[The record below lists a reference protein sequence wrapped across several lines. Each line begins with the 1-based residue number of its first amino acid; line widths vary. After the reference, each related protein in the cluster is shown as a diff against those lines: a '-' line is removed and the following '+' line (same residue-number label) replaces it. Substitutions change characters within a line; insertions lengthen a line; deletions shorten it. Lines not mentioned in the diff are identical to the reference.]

1 MNEPAKQPFTL
12 RFLDDKLE
20 SQFLADYIGKSRKPI
35 EIGLWVGLFV
45 YGVLFGI
52 MDWIL
57 ESNALYPILGIRLFV
72 CLLGAG
78 VIFYGRSS
86 TTPARYHEL
95 VAGLIFIAGLGLVA
109 MILLDHSPDAYL
121 DGPVLLILPTYVLFR
136 LRFMYAS
143 IVGVLLFVVYCVVIY
158 FVEGMRAS
166 DLFGSVIFLFAA
178 NLIGMVAG
186 YELEN
191 YARKEFWQTRVID
204 QERKANAELLALK
217 NRFFANISHEIR
229 TPLTLIVGPLDD
241 ILSSERR
248 LPEGVARVLATA
260 RRSGERLLRF
270 ITQLL
275 DLAKV
280 DGQQESTDYKKTNL
294 VAFLDAE
301 VENFQPYAASQ
312 GITLSYVQEVESLEF
327 ICDYDKLDVIVSNLL
342 SNALK
347 YTPRDGAVRLTLAHN
362 VAAGAVSIEV
372 KDNGQGI
379 PSADLPHIFDRF
391 YRVAHHSGLK
401 KEGLGLGLSLT
412 HAMVNQLGGE
422 ISVESEEA
430 FGSSFTVILP
440 VLSDADV
447 ESQVVDL
454 DDFASSL
461 PDIREVETGHSHL
474 VGDGAAGDAA
484 AEHDSADGSTVITDA
499 GGAENQPAVILL
511 VEDDPEVR
519 AYIGECLTDYTIVEA
534 ASGEE
539 GLKQVEEHIPDL
551 ILSDLMMPGMDGRQF
566 AHEIRSQMMLSH
578 IPFIMLTANVSES
591 SKIKSLEEGI
601 DDYLTKPFN
610 RKELQLRVRNILAA
624 RRQWQQAHHAHI
636 VMEPSLESV
645 QSSERVF
652 MERLRSLI
660 DERLGEEHFNADA
673 LADELGVSVR
683 QLQRKTKALLDE
695 TPTALIRVMRLKKA
709 GQLIE
714 AAFGTVSEVAYAVG
728 FNNPTYFTK
737 CFREYFGEAPTSWK
751 KNVESDEGQE
761 RREGI

>member
-12 RFLDDKLE
+12 RFIDEKLE
-20 SQFLADYIGKSRKPI
+20 SQFLAEYIEKSRKPI

-45 YGVLFGI
+45 YGLLFGI
-52 MDWIL
+52 MDWVL
-57 ESNALYPILGIRLFV
+57 ESNALYPILGIRIIV
-72 CLLGAG
+72 CLLGVG
-78 VIFYGRSS
+78 VIFYGRSAA
-86 TTPARYHEL
+86 TPTLYHEV
-95 VAGLIFIAGLGLVA
+95 VAALICIAGLGLLT

-136 LRFMYAS
+136 LRFIYAS

-166 DLFGSVIFLFAA
+166 DLLGSVIFLFAA

-204 QERKANAELLALK
+204 RERKANAELLELK

-229 TPLTLIVGPLDD
+229 TPLTLIVGPLEDV
-241 ILSSERR
+241 LSTESQ
-248 LPEGVARVLATA
+248 LPEGVVRVLKAA

-280 DGQQESTDYKKTNL
+280 DVQHEPSDYKKANL
-294 VAFLDAE
+294 VAFLEAE

-312 GITLSYVQEVESLEF
+312 GITLTYVHEMESLDF

-347 YTPRDGAVRLTLAHN
+347 YTQQEGAVRLSLGQDADTGN
-362 VAAGAVSIEV
+362 IVIVV

-379 PSADLPHIFDRF
+379 PEADLPHIFDRF
-391 YRVAHHSGLK
+391 YRVAHHSSLK

-412 HAMVNQLGGE
+412 HAMVEQMEGR
-422 ISVESEEA
+422 IRVESEEA
-430 FGSSFTVILP
+430 FGSAFTVDLP
-440 VLSDADV
+440 ALTELELEAVVPELDEFVASAPDLELTGIDV
-447 ESQVVDL
+447 NGPVV
-454 DDFASSL
+454 
-461 PDIREVETGHSHL
+461 P
-474 VGDGAAGDAA
+474 
-484 AEHDSADGSTVITDA
+484 DGSGNVDA
-499 GGAENQPAVILL
+499 PAVILL

-519 AYIGECLTDYTIVEA
+519 KYIRECLPGYSIYEA
-534 ASGEE
+534 SNGEE
-539 GLKQVEEHIPDL
+539 GLQQVEEHVPDL

-566 AHEIRSQMMLSH
+566 AHQIRSNMMLSH

-591 SKIKSLEEGI
+591 SKIKSLEEGV

-610 RKELQLRVRNILAA
+610 RKELQLRVRNMLAA

-636 VMEPSLESV
+636 AMEPSLESV
-645 QSSERVF
+645 QSSERIF
-652 MERLRSLI
+652 LEQLRSLI
-660 DERLGEEHFNADA
+660 DERLGEEYFNADA

-695 TPTALIRVMRLKKA
+695 TPTALIRLMRLKKA

-714 AAFGTVSEVAYAVG
+714 AEYGTVSEVAYAVG

-751 KNVESDEGQE
+751 KNEMAASKDGKDAES
-761 RREGI
+761 